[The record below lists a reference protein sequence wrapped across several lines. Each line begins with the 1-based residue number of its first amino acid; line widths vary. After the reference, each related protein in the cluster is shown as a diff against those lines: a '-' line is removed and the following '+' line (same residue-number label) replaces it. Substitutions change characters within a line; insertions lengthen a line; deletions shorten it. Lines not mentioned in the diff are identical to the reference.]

1 MDLATMMI
9 SLVSSPPAHCPPI
22 MRSSILVVAAAI
34 LVTTCTSK
42 EGSQSTNPTGGT
54 IIIDAP
60 ADAIDLFPPYVGDQV
75 GRLVQDLVF
84 ERLAE
89 IGPNLLTVGDKS
101 FTPLLA
107 KSWTWAPDSLSI
119 AFSLDPAA
127 RWHDGKPVTASD
139 VRYSFK
145 IFVDPKVG
153 SPTAPLLTNIDSIS
167 VRDSLTP
174 VVWFKKHTPEQ
185 FYDVAYQLVIMPE
198 HVYGSIPLEQLH
210 TSEVTRKPVGTGRFR
225 FVRWDAG
232 TRIELLADTAN
243 YRGRAKLDRV
253 IITPLNPQAAAAQL
267 MSGQADVMQ
276 SFPIDQV
283 SKLDSSKV
291 ARPVTLAQLQYAF
304 MGMNLFDPKTS
315 KNAHPIFSDSRVRR
329 ALSMSVDRV
338 GMLRN
343 VFGDKGLLSHGPFPM
358 SAPFGDSTLR
368 LPPFDTLAAK
378 ALLDSAGWRV
388 GAGGVRVKNGRPLRF
403 SLLVPTPS
411 SPRVS
416 YSVLLQEQFR
426 RIGAQVDLDQV
437 DGKTFIERQHAYAFD
452 AILGGFSTDPS
463 PSGSKQNWSTAG
475 IGRAGQ
481 NSLRYSNRTVDALLD
496 SATSAFDPARM
507 KASAS
512 RAYQKI
518 VDDAPAIWLYDVILV
533 AALNRRIMT
542 APMRSDEWWA
552 NLADWSIPPDKRID
566 RDQIGLTPTKP

>member
-1 MDLATMMI
+1 
-9 SLVSSPPAHCPPI
+9 
-22 MRSSILVVAAAI
+22 MRSSLVVVAAAL
-34 LVTTCTSK
+34 LVTACSSK
-42 EGSQSTNPTGGT
+42 EGSQSSNPTGGT

-75 GRLVQDLVF
+75 GRMVQDLVF

-89 IGPNLLTVGDKS
+89 IGQSLLTVGDKS

-119 AFSLDPAA
+119 AFSLDPRA
-127 RWHDGKPVTASD
+127 RWHDGKPVTAAD

-153 SPTAPLLTNIDSIS
+153 SPTAPLLTNIDSVS

-198 HVYGSIPLEQLH
+198 HVYGSIPPEQLR
-210 TSEVTRKPVGTGRFR
+210 TSEITRKPVGTGRFR

-253 IITPLNPQAAAAQL
+253 IITPLNLQAAATQV

-291 ARPVTLAQLQYAF
+291 ARPVPLAQLQYVF
-304 MGMNLFDPKTS
+304 MGMNPLDPKKT
-315 KNAHPIFSDSRVRR
+315 KNAHPIFSDRRVRR

-343 VFGDKGLLSHGPFPM
+343 VFGDKGLLAHGPFPM

-388 GAGGVRVKNGRPLRF
+388 GADGVRVKNGRPLRF
-403 SLLVPTPS
+403 SLIVPTPS
-411 SPRVS
+411 APRIS

-437 DGKTFIERQHAYAFD
+437 DGKTFIERRHAYAFD
-452 AILGGFSTDPS
+452 AILDGFSTDPS

-475 IGRAGQ
+475 IGTAGQ
-481 NSLRYSNRTVDALLD
+481 NSLQYSNRMVDALLD

-507 KASAS
+507 RASAS
-512 RAYQKI
+512 RAYQAI
-518 VDDAPAIWLYDVILV
+518 VDDAPAIWLYDVILI
-533 AALNRRIMT
+533 AALNRRITT
-542 APMRSDEWWA
+542 APMRADEWWA
-552 NLADWSIPPDKRID
+552 NLADWSIPPDKRIE
-566 RDQIGLTPTKP
+566 RDQIGLTPTKR